1 MDATNF
7 QLDDLFS
14 FLTGKASTAIGRRL
28 QRNFN
33 AAGLTITQ
41 EQWSVLMALWT
52 KDGLSQQEICN
63 EVFKDRPSVTRLIDN
78 LEKYGYV
85 QRTKVVGDRRTNTIC
100 LTEKGRGLK
109 VITKEIAQNT
119 LLESLVGVS
128 EAEMLVCKS
137 VLGKVFENL
146 R

>member
-41 EQWSVLMALWT
+41 EQWSVLMALWA

-85 QRTKVVGDRRTNTIC
+85 QRTKVKDDRRTNMIC
-100 LTEKGRGLK
+100 TTEKGKALE
-109 VITKEIAQNT
+109 ISTKKIAQDT
-119 LLESLVGVS
+119 LYEALAGVTQ
-128 EAEMLVCKS
+128 AEMLVCKM
-137 VLGKVFENL
+137 VLGKVFENIK
-146 R
+146 